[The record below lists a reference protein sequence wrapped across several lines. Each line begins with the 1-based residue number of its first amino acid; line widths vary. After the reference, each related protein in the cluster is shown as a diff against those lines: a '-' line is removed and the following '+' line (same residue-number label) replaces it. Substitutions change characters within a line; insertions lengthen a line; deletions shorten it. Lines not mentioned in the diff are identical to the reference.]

1 VRLFSRFISS
11 FAFLTASGCLG
22 LDYYTPVYDDT
33 AVAFGVPEADA
44 DADAD
49 SDADADLA
57 PIAIDSV
64 TPDYGTNAGGTPVL
78 IKGGPFDTSVQ
89 VTFGGVPGVVAPNV
103 STNEIRVM
111 TPATADAGAVD
122 IQITTNSGRGSQEG
136 GFRFF
141 LDGTGMAGT
150 MGFVYWAHFLGDYW
164 SNAADTGG
172 AWWSIL
178 SAPEER
184 TLPEIFYGPN
194 LDACVSDH
202 SDEGFFVDDLEVPI
216 TTLRVN
222 NRAIVLNWDSSQYA
236 WTKVFGVGD
245 FVQSANYD
253 LDTIAASAYPEFS
266 VGNFARTPST
276 FLLASP
282 NLNTL
287 GYLRQQDLTFQW
299 TQATADEMLLVLT
312 RMQDVGGTTMPQET
326 VTCRITNNGNGGTFT
341 VPTSVWTGWGGDYLE
356 VDIAA
361 LTYAAGSLPFN
372 NANSGVVGA
381 YWLIGAAFMQ

>member
-1 VRLFSRFISS
+1 MRLFSRIIGS
-11 FAFLTASGCLG
+11 FACLAASGCLG
-22 LDYYTPVYDDT
+22 LDYYAPVDDT
-33 AVAFGVPEADA
+33 AGAFGVPEADA

-49 SDADADLA
+49 SDADADLG
-57 PIAIDSV
+57 PIAIDSL

-111 TPATADAGAVD
+111 TPASAEAGVVD
-122 IQITTNSGRGSQEG
+122 IEVTTNSGSGSQEAG
-136 GFRFF
+136 YRFF

-164 SNAADTGG
+164 SNAADSGG

-178 SAPEER
+178 NAPEQR

-194 LDACVSDH
+194 LDACVSNH

-236 WTKVFGVGD
+236 WTKVLGVGD

-253 LDTIAASAYPEFS
+253 LDMIDASAYPEFS

-299 TQATADEMLLVLT
+299 TQATADEMLIVLT
-312 RMQDVGGTTMPQET
+312 RMQDVGGTTTPQET

-356 VDIAA
+356 IDIAA

-381 YWLIGAAFMQ
+381 YWLVGAAFMQ